1 MSERLLQVNHCL
13 DVEGLSKIRE
23 MLVYSKKRMSNIQ
36 SKIIK
41 KSDFLSV
48 NITGFNSTYSHAI
61 KLAE

>member
-41 KSDFLSV
+41 NLIFVSEYNWF
-48 NITGFNSTYSHAI
+48 
-61 KLAE
+61 